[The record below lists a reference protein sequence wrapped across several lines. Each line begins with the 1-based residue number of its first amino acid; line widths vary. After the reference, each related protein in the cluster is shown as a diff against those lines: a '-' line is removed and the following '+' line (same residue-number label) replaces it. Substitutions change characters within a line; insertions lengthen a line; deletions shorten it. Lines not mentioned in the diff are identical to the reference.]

1 MSTSQ
6 PIRVLFVCTGNICRS
21 PMAEAI
27 FQKLARDAGL
37 SDRFEIASVGTDDE
51 DIGLPIHRGTRAVLQ
66 QHGIPYSN
74 DKRAT
79 LVTRADVEE
88 ADYTLA
94 MTRQHLSELQA
105 LRPARSG
112 EMRLLMD
119 FVPSGE
125 GRDIPDPYY
134 TRNFDEVYAMISA
147 GCQGLLAHIREHE
160 QL

>member
-1 MSTSQ
+1 MNTSQ

-27 FQKLARDAGL
+27 FQQLVHDAGI
-37 SDRFEIASVGTDDE
+37 SDRFEVASVGTDDE
-51 DIGLPIHRGTRAVLQ
+51 DIGLPIHRGTRTVLQ

-74 DKRAT
+74 EKRAT

-88 ADYTLA
+88 AEYTLA
-94 MTRQHLSELQA
+94 MTRHHLGDLHALQA
-105 LRPARSG
+105 ARSG

-119 FVPSGE
+119 FVPSKQ

-134 TRNFDEVYAMISA
+134 TRNFDEVYAMIHA
-147 GCQGLLAHIREHE
+147 GCLGLT
-160 QL
+160 